1 MWHHADE
8 TERRTWQNP
17 EEILITAGLKSDIT
31 FVDIGCGQGYF
42 ALPAARIV
50 GPSGKV
56 YGLDID
62 RTGIEKLRN
71 RASSAKLTNI
81 ELIAGAAEDTLVC
94 SGCADMVFFGIVL
107 HDFNDP
113 SKVLQNAR
121 KMLKSSG
128 KLVNLDWKKENMS
141 MGPPLAKR
149 FDEETASRLIQ
160 SAGFKIESVQN
171 SGQYN
176 YLITANPLI

>member
-8 TERRTWQNP
+8 TERSTWQNP
-17 EEILITAGLKSDIT
+17 EEILITGGLKAGIT
-31 FVDIGCGQGYF
+31 FVDIGCGQGF
-42 ALPAARIV
+42 FTLPAARIV

-62 RTGIEKLRN
+62 STGIMKLRN
-71 RASSAKLTNI
+71 RASFENLTHI
-81 ELIAGAAEDTLVC
+81 ELITGAAEDTPVC

-113 SKVLQNAR
+113 SKVLQNAH
-121 KMLKSSG
+121 KMLKPGG
-128 KLVNLDWKKENMS
+128 KLVNLDWKKENMN
-141 MGPPLAKR
+141 MGPSLAKR
-149 FDEETASRLIQ
+149 FDEETASRMIQ

-171 SGQYN
+171 SGKFN
-176 YLITANPLI
+176 YLITARLV